1 MDILR
6 EKFRDVSV
14 SVIPIVI
21 IVLLLTFFIVPVES
35 VLLYRFIIGAIIII
49 IGLAIFLFGAD
60 LGIRAIGE
68 LMGGYVAKS
77 NKISIVAVMGFLLG
91 FLITVAEPDLM
102 ILANQVEQ
110 ASGGM
115 INRYSILL
123 VVSTGVGIMVA
134 IGFFRIL
141 YDFKMSRLFTILYAL
156 IIMLSIF
163 VSEEF
168 LAIAFDS
175 SGATTG
181 AMTTPFFLALALG
194 VSRLKGSDKAEEDS
208 FGMVG
213 IASAGPIFGVML
225 MSIIS
230 GVSKIQG
237 EAELV
242 VQKEGVLAPFIAE
255 IFPVARDGFMAVM
268 PLLILFVVFNIL
280 FLKVQKKEVR
290 KIYFGV
296 LYTFLGLVIFLIGV
310 NAGFMDLARELGRAV
325 AEKSGVLLVVLGF
338 LFGMV
343 VVLAEPAV
351 YVLSK
356 QVEEVTAGSIPRK
369 ILLITLS
376 IGVAC
381 AVGLS
386 MVRIL
391 FPAVKL
397 WMFIIPGFI
406 ISVILS
412 YKVPPIFVGIAFDS
426 GGVASGPMT
435 ATFILAMSQGAAE
448 MIPTANVMVDGF
460 GVIAM
465 VAMTPVLAI
474 HILGII
480 FQRRSMKGGNND
492 K

>member
-435 ATFILAMSQGAAE
+435 ATFILALSQGAAE

>member
-280 FLKVQKKEVR
+280 FLKVQKKELR

-435 ATFILAMSQGAAE
+435 ATFILALSQGAAE

>member
-280 FLKVQKKEVR
+280 FLKVQKKELR

>member
-1 MDILR
+1 MDILK

-141 YDFKMSRLFTILYAL
+141 YDFKMSKLFTILYAL
-156 IIMLSIF
+156 IIVLSLF

-435 ATFILAMSQGAAE
+435 ATFILALSQGAAE